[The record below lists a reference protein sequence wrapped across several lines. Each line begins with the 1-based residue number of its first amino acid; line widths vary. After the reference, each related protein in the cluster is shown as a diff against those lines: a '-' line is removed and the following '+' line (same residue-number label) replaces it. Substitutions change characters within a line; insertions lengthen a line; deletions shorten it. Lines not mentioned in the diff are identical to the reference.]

1 MKAMIAGLV
10 ATQRA
15 AAKLTGT
22 FSDVLLGPGA
32 DDVFPA
38 PSGDD
43 PRTLLL
49 AGGTSRVMER
59 SRMLLPVHR

>member
-1 MKAMIAGLV
+1 MKAMIAGLD
-10 ATQRA
+10 AAQRA
-15 AAKLTGT
+15 AVKLTGS
-22 FSDVLLGPGA
+22 FGEVLLGPGA

-49 AGGTSRVMER
+49 ADGTSPVMER